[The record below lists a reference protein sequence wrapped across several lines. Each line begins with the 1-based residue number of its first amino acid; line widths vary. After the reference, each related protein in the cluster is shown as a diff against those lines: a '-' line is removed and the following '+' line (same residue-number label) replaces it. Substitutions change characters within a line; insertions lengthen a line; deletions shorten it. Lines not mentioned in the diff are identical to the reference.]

1 MTIDTQAVLDFWFS
15 EESRPYWFA
24 ESKEFD
30 EKIRLLFVPLW
41 RQAAAGELSGW
52 RKTMQGRLA
61 EIIILDQFSRNL
73 FRNSP
78 QAFAQDLAALCL
90 AQEAITRPGFASMT
104 PDERQ
109 FVIMPFM
116 HSESPEVHAHAVG
129 VFKQYAPGNPLDF
142 ELKHQLVI
150 SRFGRYPHRNAVL
163 GRESTPDEIAFLEGR
178 RGF

>member
-1 MTIDTQAVLDFWFS
+1 
-15 EESRPYWFA
+15 
-24 ESKEFD
+24 
-30 EKIRLLFVPLW
+30 
-41 RQAAAGELSGW
+41 
-52 RKTMQGRLA
+52 
-61 EIIILDQFSRNL
+61 
-73 FRNSP
+73 
-78 QAFAQDLAALCL
+78 
-90 AQEAITRPGFASMT
+90 MT